1 MPTIFDNI
9 KSFLADGLTA
19 YLDNVE
25 RADFCVGYFNLRG
38 WREVAD
44 KIDELK
50 GAEIEEKDEK
60 VNRYCRL
67 LVGMIRTPLEEI
79 KSLFAE
85 PQDSEVDNK
94 RKNEIRRQIA
104 LDFREQLIVGF
115 PTNEDEACLKQ
126 LLHQLQ
132 SGKLIVKV
140 HCAFLLHA
148 KLYLLH
154 RKDPATPIIG
164 FVGSSNLTMGG
175 LKRQGELNVDVVE
188 QKGGAEHLRDWF
200 DDRWNN
206 WASVDITN
214 DLIEVLQDSWAGD
227 TVPLP
232 YHIYLKM
239 AFHLSQE
246 ARTGLTEYT
255 IPYSFRDVLWP
266 FQKAAVTLT
275 AKKLEQKKGAMLA
288 DVVGLGKTIEACAI
302 AKMFEES
309 NYYSTLIICPAP
321 LVKMWE
327 SYKDKYDLKANV
339 VSIGSVL
346 NKLKDEQRYK
356 LVIIDESHNL
366 RNDAGSRYRIIRDF
380 VREGDRMVLLLTA
393 TPYNKTYLD
402 LSNQLRLFLP
412 DDADL
417 GIMPTAYI
425 NEIGGQDEFIHS
437 HPETF
442 IRSIKAFERGMLA
455 EDFRELMRQFM
466 VRRTRGFIKEKHA
479 LTDTASGRKYLE
491 RKDGTKDFFPDRL
504 PIRVLYDY
512 DPTDASDQYA
522 RLYSEDVATAIGG
535 LYLARYG
542 LGKFVDQNKLREA
555 HAQDKQV
562 LENLG
567 RAGQRLIGF
576 RRTNLFK
583 RLESSGYSFL
593 LSLARH
599 LLRDHV
605 FLYAIKHNWPLP
617 IGKPLSENLDTLL
630 EDQDADND
638 DKTAKFTGDF
648 EKIEKAALEA
658 YKRYESRD
666 WVDKFNWV
674 SPSYF
679 TNELTRRLKKDIE
692 VVGALLKAY
701 GKWVPEKDR
710 QLAALE
716 KLLSKK
722 HKKDKLLVFTQF
734 ADTAEYLHRE
744 LVKRDIK
751 NIAVATGNSDDPTS
765 LAWRFSPVSNE
776 QLHHRSTKNELRVL
790 IATDVLSEGQNL
802 QDAHIIVNYDL
813 PWALIRLIQRAGRV
827 DRIGQQHD
835 KVICYSFLPEDGLEQ
850 IIRLRRRLQ
859 QRIAENAEVVGS
871 DEQFFEGD
879 PVSEQTI
886 RDLYNEKAGLLDDE
900 EAEGDIDVTSYAYQV
915 WSDAIKARP
924 ELKKAIES
932 LPNVV
937 FSTKATAK
945 ENEGVLVYTRT
956 SFDNDVLMQLNA
968 SGEVITTSPYRILKQ
983 AECTPEEPGLPHAPW
998 HHEVV
1003 AKAVKKIK
1011 EEELKHITPLGRKTG
1026 VKYRVY
1032 TRLSDFVKNNNH
1044 SLFVTDNLKKAL
1056 DEMYQHPLK
1065 DIAKDYLSKNLKAGA
1080 GDETLSTIV
1089 TDLWEEN
1096 KLVVK
1101 EAESEYNK
1109 LPQIICSMGLK
1120 P

>member
-1 MPTIFDNI
+1 MPNIFDNI
-9 KSFLADGLTA
+9 KNIPGEGLNS
-19 YLDNVE
+19 YLKNVQ

-38 WREVAD
+38 WKEIAD
-44 KIDELK
+44 KIDELG
-50 GAEIEEKDEK
+50 GAEIKENGELF
-60 VNRYCRL
+60 NRYCRL
-67 LVGMIRTPLEEI
+67 LVGMIRTPIDEI
-79 KSLFAE
+79 KLLFSE
-85 PQDSEVDNK
+85 KSENEVDNK

-104 LDFREQLIVGF
+104 EDFRQQLIIGY
-115 PTNEDEACLKQ
+115 PTNEDEEHLKQ

-132 SGKLIVKV
+132 FGRLVVKV

-154 RKDPATPIIG
+154 REDPATPIIG

-188 QKGGAEHLRDWF
+188 QKGGAEYLRDWF
-200 DDRWNN
+200 NDRWDN

-214 DLIEVLQDSWAGD
+214 DLIQILQESWAGD
-227 TVPLP
+227 VVPPP

-239 AFHLSQE
+239 AYHLSQE
-246 ARTGLTEYT
+246 ARTGLSEYS
-255 IPYSFRDVLWP
+255 IPHIFRDILWP

-288 DVVGLGKTIEACAI
+288 DVVGLGKTIEACAV

-309 NYYSTLIICPAP
+309 HYYSTLIICPAP

-327 SYKDKYDLKANV
+327 AYKKKYDLKAHI

-346 NKLKDEQRYK
+346 NRLKDEQRFK

-380 VREGDRMVLLLTA
+380 VRDGSRMVLLLTA

-425 NEIGGQDEFIHS
+425 TDLGGQNEFINK

-442 IRSIKAFERGMLA
+442 IRSIRAFERGMLP

-466 VRRTRGFIKEKHA
+466 VRRTRGFIKEHHA
-479 LTDTASGRKYLE
+479 HTDSANGRKYLE
-491 RKDGTKDFFPDRL
+491 RKDGTKDYFPERL
-504 PIRVLYDY
+504 PVRVLYDY
-512 DPTDASDQYA
+512 DPTDNTDQYA
-522 RLYSEDVATAIGG
+522 RLYSVDVANAIGG

-542 LGKFVDQNKLREA
+542 LGKFVDQNKLRET
-555 HAQDKQV
+555 HAQDKMV

-599 LLRDHV
+599 LLRDHI
-605 FLYAIKHNWPLP
+605 FLYAIENNWPLP
-617 IGKPLSENLDTLL
+617 IGKPLSENLDNLL
-630 EDQDADND
+630 EDEDPDND
-638 DKTAKFTGDF
+638 SIKKFTGDF
-648 EKIEKAALEA
+648 DTMQLAAIEA
-658 YKRYESRD
+658 YRHYESPEL
-666 WVDKFNWV
+666 VNKFNWI
-674 SPSYF
+674 SPVYF
-679 TNELTRRLKKDIE
+679 ISELKKRIKADIKN
-692 VVGALLKAY
+692 VSNLLDTY
-701 GKWVPEKDR
+701 GKWDPEQDR

-716 KLLSKK
+716 ELLSKT
-722 HKKDKLLVFTQF
+722 HKKDKVLVFTQF
-734 ADTAEYLHRE
+734 ADTAEYLFRE
-744 LVKRDIK
+744 LHNRKIK
-751 NIAVATGNSDDPTS
+751 DMAVATGNTEDPTL
-765 LAWRFSPVSNE
+765 LAWRFSPESNE
-776 QLHHRSTKNELRVL
+776 QMHYRKNQTELRVL

-802 QDAHIIVNYDL
+802 QDAHIVVNYDL

-835 KVICYSFLPEDGLEQ
+835 QVICYSFLPEEGLEQ

-859 QRIAENAEVVGS
+859 QRIAENADVVGS
-871 DEQFFEGD
+871 DEQYFEGD

-915 WSDAIKARP
+915 WTNATKANL
-924 ELKKAIES
+924 ELKKTIEN
-932 LPNVV
+932 LPNVI
-937 FSTKATAK
+937 FSTKQSVP
-945 ENEGVLVYTRT
+945 ENETVLVYTRT
-956 SFDNDVLMQLNA
+956 SFDNDVLMQLNPK
-968 SGEVITTSPYRILKQ
+968 GEIITTSPYKVLKQ
-983 AECTPEEPGLPHAPW
+983 AECLPDEKGFPHAPW

-1003 AKAVKKIK
+1003 ATAVKQIK
-1011 EEELKHITPLGRKTG
+1011 DEELKHITPLGRKTG

-1032 TRLSDFVKNNNH
+1032 TRLSDFVKINTNT
-1044 SLFVTDNLKKAL
+1044 LFVTDKLKRAL
-1056 DEMYQHPLK
+1056 DEMYHHPLQEV
-1065 DIAKDYLSKNLKAGA
+1065 AKDYLSKNMKAGA
-1080 GDETLSTIV
+1080 GDETLSTLV

-1096 KLVVK
+1096 KLVIK
-1101 EAESEYNK
+1101 ETETDYTK

-1120 P
+1120 V

>member
-9 KSFLADGLTA
+9 KNSLAIGLNS
-19 YLDNVE
+19 YLYNVE

-44 KIDELK
+44 KIEELK
-50 GAEIEEKDEK
+50 GADVKENDEVVK
-60 VNRYCRL
+60 RHCRL
-67 LVGMIRTPLEEI
+67 LVGMIRTPIEEI
-79 KSLFAE
+79 KHIFAE
-85 PQDSEVDNK
+85 HTDDEIDNK

-104 LDFREQLIVGF
+104 EDFRQQLIVGF
-115 PTNEDEACLKQ
+115 PTNEDEICLKKI
-126 LLHQLQ
+126 LHQLQ
-132 SGKLIVKV
+132 SGKLVVKV

-154 RKDPATPIIG
+154 RQDPATPIIG

-175 LKRQGELNVDVVE
+175 LRRQGELNVDVVE
-188 QKGGAEHLRDWF
+188 QKGGAEYLRDWF

-206 WASVDITN
+206 WASVDITS
-214 DLIEVLQDSWAGD
+214 DLIEILQESWAGD
-227 TVPLP
+227 NIQSP

-239 AFHLSQE
+239 AYHLSQE
-246 ARTGLTEYT
+246 ARTGLSEFT
-255 IPYSFRDVLWP
+255 IPVIFRDVLWP
-266 FQKAAVTLT
+266 FQKAAVTLV
-275 AKKLEQKKGAMLA
+275 AKKLQQKRGAMLA
-288 DVVGLGKTIEACAI
+288 DVVGLGKTMEACAI

-309 NYYSTLIICPAP
+309 YYYSTLIVCPAP

-327 SYKDKYDLKANV
+327 NYKKKYDLKAQI
-339 VSIGSVL
+339 VSLGSVL
-346 NKLKDEQRYK
+346 NKLQDEQRFK

-366 RNDAGSRYRIIRDF
+366 RNDAGSRYRIVRDF
-380 VREGDRMVLLLTA
+380 VREGERMVLLLTA
-393 TPYNKTYLD
+393 TPYNKSYLD

-417 GIMPTAYI
+417 GIMPTAYL
-425 NEIGGQDEFIHS
+425 NDIGGQAEFDKQ

-442 IRSIKAFERGMLA
+442 IRSIKAFERGMLS

-466 VRRTRGFIKEKHA
+466 VRRTRGFIKEFHA
-479 LTDTASGRKYLE
+479 KEDKAKGRKYLE
-491 RKDGTKDFFPDRL
+491 RKNGTRDYFPDRFPL
-504 PIRVLYDY
+504 RVLYDY
-512 DPTDASDQYA
+512 DPNDNTDQYA
-522 RLYSEDVATAIGG
+522 KLYSLDVANAIGG

-542 LGKFVDQNKLREA
+542 LGKFVDPEKLKA
-555 HAQDKQV
+555 SHAKDKVV

-599 LLRDHV
+599 LLRDHL
-605 FLYAIKHNWPLP
+605 FLYAIENNWPLP
-617 IGKPLSENLDTLL
+617 IGKPLSENLDNLL
-630 EDQDADND
+630 EDQDPDADNI
-638 DKTAKFTGDF
+638 ARFTGDF
-648 EKIEKAALEA
+648 KQMQQAAIKA
-658 YKRYESRD
+658 YKRYESKE
-666 WVDKFNWV
+666 WVDKFNWL
-674 SPSYF
+674 SPDYF
-679 TNELTRRLKKDIE
+679 TKELKRRIQKDIE
-692 VVGALLKAY
+692 AVGELLNSY
-701 GKWVPEKDR
+701 GEWDPSKDR
-710 QLAALE
+710 QLKALE
-716 KLLSKK
+716 KLITKE
-722 HKKDKLLVFTQF
+722 HKKEKLLIFTQF

-744 LVKRDIK
+744 LTKRGIK
-751 NIAVATGNSDDPTS
+751 EMAVATGNSEDPTA

-776 QLHHRSTKNELRVL
+776 QKKYQKSKDELRVL
-790 IATDVLSEGQNL
+790 VATDVLSEGQNL
-802 QDAHIIVNYDL
+802 QDGHIIINYDL

-859 QRIAENAEVVGS
+859 QRISENAEVVGS

-915 WSDAIKARP
+915 WSNAIKANP
-924 ELKKAIES
+924 DLKKEIES
-932 LPNVV
+932 LPNVI
-937 FSTKATAK
+937 FSTKQSLI

-956 SFDNDVLMQLNA
+956 SFDNDVLMHLKA
-968 SGEVITTSPYRILKQ
+968 DGEVQTTSPYRVLKL
-983 AECTPEEPGLPHAPW
+983 AECDSTEHGVPHSLW

-1003 AKAVKKIK
+1003 AKAVKQIK
-1011 EEELKHITPLGRKTG
+1011 EEELRHVTPLGRKTG

-1032 TRLSDFVKNNNH
+1032 TRLSDFIKTNAQ
-1044 SLFVTDNLKKAL
+1044 SLFVTDNLKRAL
-1056 DEMYQHPLK
+1056 DEMYHHPMQEV
-1065 DIAKDYLSKNLKAGA
+1065 AKDYLSKNLKAA
-1080 GDETLSTIV
+1080 VGDETLSTLI

-1096 KLVVK
+1096 KLVIK
-1101 EAESEYNK
+1101 DAETGYDK

-1120 P
+1120 V